1 MLNGIR
7 IRMTDRKESVNET
20 LIGRSDIPAAFVQ
33 QLLYTVRSS
42 HLTKAANSSVS
53 LFDGEREHD
62 RTFSITAVGPAD
74 LDKQGVLWYNIM
86 VSELRSRGG
95 ASGRRGKSGHHRAG

>member
-74 LDKQGVLWYNIM
+74 RLSALPTLTNRAFYGTILW
-86 VSELRSRGG
+86 
-95 ASGRRGKSGHHRAG
+95 